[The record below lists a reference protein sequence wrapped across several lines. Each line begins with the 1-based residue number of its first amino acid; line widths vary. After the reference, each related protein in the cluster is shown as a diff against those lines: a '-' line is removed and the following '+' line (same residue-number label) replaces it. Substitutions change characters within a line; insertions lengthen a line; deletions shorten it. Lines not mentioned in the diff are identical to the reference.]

1 MSLQACAR
9 AAATTFPAVTVQT
22 PAGALPLRAVMVSIA
37 GAETGGSWVD
47 NAAGDPLSIY
57 SDGGASEAAYSCG
70 GRTSFGLWQ
79 INLPAHYPY
88 LRSATGS
95 ASPCSWATWL
105 YNPGNCALAALAV
118 YRSQG
123 LGAWTT
129 YQTGAWRAY
138 LPQAQAAV
146 AAVQPPPARG
156 GGVLSSLPAATP
168 VVAGI
173 GVAILAVVA
182 IEAGAAELV
191 VGWFKR
197 RPGRAT
203 A

>member
-1 MSLQACAR
+1 MA
-9 AAATTFPAVTVQT
+9 TFPSVTVQT
-22 PAGALPLRAVMVSIA
+22 PAGTLPLRAVMVAIA
-37 GAETGGSWVD
+37 GAESAWVD

-57 SDGGASEAAYSCG
+57 RDGGASEAAYSCG

-88 LRSATGS
+88 LRTATGS
-95 ASPCSWATWL
+95 TSPCAWAAWL
-105 YNPGNCALAALAV
+105 YTPGNCARAALAV
-118 YRSQG
+118 LGSQPPFN

-138 LPQAQAAV
+138 LAQAQAAV
-146 AAVQPPPARG
+146 ASAQPPPTRG
-156 GGVLSSLPAATP
+156 GGVLSSLPPATP

-173 GVAILAVVA
+173 GVAVLAVVA

>member
-1 MSLQACAR
+1 MSLASCAL
-9 AAATTFPAVTVQT
+9 AAVAMFPAVSVQT
-22 PAGALPLRAVMVSIA
+22 TAGVLPLRVVMVAIA
-37 GAETGGSWVD
+37 GAESSWAD

-57 SDGGASEAAYSCG
+57 SDGGMSEAAHSCG

-95 ASPCSWATWL
+95 TSPCSWASWL
-105 YNPGNCALAALAV
+105 FVPANCARAALAV
-118 YRSQG
+118 YQSQG

-129 YQTGAWRAY
+129 YQDGRWRANIAA
-138 LPQAQAAV
+138 AQQAV
-146 AAVQPPPARG
+146 ASAQSPPATG
-156 GGVLSSLPAATP
+156 GGILASLPPATP
-168 VVAGI
+168 VLAGI
-173 GVAILAVVA
+173 GVAVLAVVA